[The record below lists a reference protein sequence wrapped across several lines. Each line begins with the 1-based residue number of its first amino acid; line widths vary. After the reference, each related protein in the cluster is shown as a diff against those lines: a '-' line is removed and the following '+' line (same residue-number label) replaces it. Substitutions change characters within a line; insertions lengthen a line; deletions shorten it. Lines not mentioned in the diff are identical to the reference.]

1 MQSIVGF
8 DLALLGL
15 ALTSSSHQKQA
26 LSFMLKR
33 EQGLHMD
40 GTQCKVW
47 KEVYDETNDTK
58 T

>member
-1 MQSIVGF
+1 MQFNISF

-15 ALTSSSHQKQA
+15 ALTSFSHQKQA

-33 EQGLHMD
+33 EKGLHMD
-40 GTQCKVW
+40 DTQCKVW

>member
-1 MQSIVGF
+1 MQSIISF

-15 ALTSSSHQKQA
+15 VLTSFSHQKQA

-40 GTQCKVW
+40 DTQCKVW
-47 KEVYDETNDTK
+47 NEVYDETNDIK